1 MKRALVI
8 MFCFSTL
15 FMIVGCKVK
24 DDINVIY
31 DNPQNNDSIAQSEIK
46 WNEISA
52 NGLDE
57 KKLIENID
65 EATLEEIATLLQELT
80 DEIEQKERED
90 PQFAMSAGWF
100 TYTLESEKYKKV
112 INMGNKAAKPLY
124 LIIYKSPNQ
133 GLFEYICAM
142 ALNEITNCN
151 NSDWKT
157 SKEFLNIFNE
167 YILEHR

>member
-1 MKRALVI
+1 
-8 MFCFSTL
+8 
-15 FMIVGCKVK
+15 MIVGCKAK
-24 DDINVIY
+24 DDINVID
-31 DNPQNNDSIAQSEIK
+31 DNPQNNDSIEQSEMK

-100 TYTLESEKYKKV
+100 T
-112 INMGNKAAKPLY
+112 
-124 LIIYKSPNQ
+124 
-133 GLFEYICAM
+133 
-142 ALNEITNCN
+142 
-151 NSDWKT
+151 
-157 SKEFLNIFNE
+157 
-167 YILEHR
+167 